1 MKRLIV
7 NADDFGLSAG
17 VNRGIVQG
25 HESGIV
31 TSASL
36 MVRAPAGKEAATMAG
51 NLGVGLHLDL
61 CEWVYRD
68 EQWQLLYSVVPVD
81 DARAVADEVARQLDA
96 FRSLMGRDP
105 THLDSHQH
113 VHRDEPVRTVLLEVG
128 HRLGVPVRH
137 FHPAIRYC
145 GSFYGQSDKGYAYH
159 EGISATTLVDVVRR
173 LPAGTTELGCH
184 PAAVADFGSVYRDE
198 RVLELQ
204 SLCDPRA
211 RAAVNEAGIE
221 LCSFRD
227 FTATA

>member
-1 MKRLIV
+1 MKQLIV

-17 VNRGIVQG
+17 VNRGIAQA
-25 HESGIV
+25 HTSGIV

-36 MVRAPAGKEAATMAG
+36 MVRAPAAKEAATMAG
-51 NLGVGLHLDL
+51 NLSVGLHLDL

-68 EQWQLLYSVVPVD
+68 EQWQLLYSVVRAD
-81 DARAVADEVARQLDA
+81 DARAVAGEVVRQLDA
-96 FRSLMGRDP
+96 FRSLMDRDP

-113 VHRDEPVRTVLLEVG
+113 VHRDEPVRTVLLETG
-128 HRLGVPVRH
+128 QRLGVPVRH

-159 EGISATTLVDVVRR
+159 EGIGVTALMDVIRR
-173 LPAGTTELGCH
+173 LPVGTTELGCH
-184 PAAVADFGSVYRDE
+184 PAAVTDFDSVYRDE

-204 SLCDPRA
+204 SLCDPRVC
-211 RAAVNEAGIE
+211 AALREAGIE

-227 FTATA
+227 FTATG

>member
-17 VNRGIVQG
+17 VNRGIVQA

-36 MVRAPAGKEAATMAG
+36 MVRAPAAKEASAVAG
-51 NLGVGLHLDL
+51 NLSVGLHLDL
-61 CEWVYRD
+61 CEWAYRD

-128 HRLGVPVRH
+128 HRLGIPVRH
-137 FHPAIRYC
+137 FHPSIRYC
-145 GSFYGQSDKGYAYH
+145 GSFYGQSDKGYTYH
-159 EGISATTLVDVVRR
+159 DGISVEALVKVLRELTEGI
-173 LPAGTTELGCH
+173 TELGCH
-184 PAAVADFGSVYRDE
+184 PAAVTDFDSVYGNE

-204 SLCDPRA
+204 ALCDPRV
-211 RAAVNEAGIE
+211 RTAVNEAGIE
-221 LCSFRD
+221 LCTFREVV
-227 FTATA
+227 